1 MPREKP
7 ERVLTEGVW
16 VLIDMV
22 VSSISSGRAVQG
34 LWLRF
39 EAFILEEKV
48 HDLEVV
54 NNRTKFGFS
63 PVGLQY
69 DACIF
74 TSA

>member
-39 EAFILEEKV
+39 EAFILVGKV